1 MCYLFNSE
9 TGETIA
15 EGPRLGPLAKWD
27 RIERVVDWDDSMQY
41 DFFKH
46 EETGEVIN
54 YDQRLEPEALEA
66 KVMQLTWF
74 SLG

>member
-1 MCYLFNSE
+1 MLFRS
-9 TGETIA
+9 
-15 EGPRLGPLAKWD
+15 D

-66 KVMQLTWF
+66 KGMQLTWF

>member
-1 MCYLFNSE
+1 MCYFFNSE
-9 TGETIA
+9 TGETTA
-15 EGPRLGPLAKWD
+15 EDPRLGRLAKWD

-46 EETGEVIN
+46 KETGEVIN
-54 YDQRLEPEALEA
+54 YDPRLEPEALEA
-66 KVMQLTWF
+66 KGMQLTWF